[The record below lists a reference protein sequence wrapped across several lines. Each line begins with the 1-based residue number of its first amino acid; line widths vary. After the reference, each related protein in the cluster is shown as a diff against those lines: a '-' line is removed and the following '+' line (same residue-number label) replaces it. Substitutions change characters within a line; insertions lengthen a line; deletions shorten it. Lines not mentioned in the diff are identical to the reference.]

1 MLGLILIYVGLI
13 LLHNGIAGI
22 LNFDKKS
29 FAFLN
34 IVVGCIALFC
44 QLIYLIFLIQNN
56 ATNTAFFAPAVALLF
71 GITYLFAG
79 FNSLFSWDTRPYGY
93 FCLFVC
99 INVLIVAY
107 TDFVGYF
114 GKVNVIGSLI
124 WFAWA
129 VLWFLGFIECS
140 LKKNL
145 GKTSSYLAILEGIFT
160 AWIPGLLLLLGLWTW

>member
-56 ATNTAFFAPAVALLF
+56 ATNTAFLHLLLHY
-71 GITYLFAG
+71 YLVLHIY
-79 FNSLFSWDTRPYGY
+79 SQ
-93 FCLFVC
+93 
-99 INVLIVAY
+99 VLIH
-107 TDFVGYF
+107 YF
-114 GKVNVIGSLI
+114 HGTQDLMDISV
-124 WFAWA
+124 
-129 VLWFLGFIECS
+129 
-140 LKKNL
+140 
-145 GKTSSYLAILEGIFT
+145 YLCV
-160 AWIPGLLLLLGLWTW
+160 